1 MFLTSSGSVYS
12 LLVDQ
17 NVTQLC
23 VLTFYSAVLVNSLP
37 VDCLG
42 SSVRTIMLSAN
53 RDCFTS
59 FPGSLALVFAL
70 FVCFA
75 LLAVTRIFSALLND
89 SGGSGHPC
97 LHPVLEERKG
107 FSLSSLSVF

>member
-1 MFLTSSGSVYS
+1 
-12 LLVDQ
+12 
-17 NVTQLC
+17 

-42 SSVRTIMLSAN
+42 FSVQTITLSAH
-53 RDCFTS
+53 RDCFTSS

-75 LLAVTRIFSALLND
+75 LIAVARIFSALLND
-89 SGGSGHPC
+89 SGESGHPC

-107 FSLSSLSVF
+107 FSLPSLSVF